1 MQRLG
6 FLKWVLKLAT
16 ASRTQTLEALTRA
29 FYGEIT
35 KQVAVPDEKRKAFEE
50 YVQER
55 ERRTRDTAYAQIQ
68 DLYLSDPLMPSRSGA
83 VTGDLER
90 AGYSSRCLC

>member
-1 MQRLG
+1 MSDFSAAFSPDRDHCTSAESWFAELRDRIC
-6 FLKWVLKLAT
+6 T
-16 ASRTQTLEALTRA
+16 AFESIE
-29 FYGEIT
+29 
-35 KQVAVPDEKRKAFEE
+35 EE